1 MSASSKREYPSSP
14 DVHYV
19 LPSDALE
26 KQRLELQHALVR
38 RALCDGKSVLPPI
51 VLKPGDRVLDS
62 ATGSGAWALSLA
74 EEVPSS
80 VSLTAIDI
88 QSKILPESFPQNV
101 EFLLHSVMDLPSQWT
116 DTFSLVNQR
125 FLYGALTGPQWKVAL
140 GELHRV
146 IAAGGWVQLVEG
158 TVTSGD
164 MGPFSMKIRNLWS
177 ALLTHR
183 GLLIGI
189 GNRLPD
195 MLTQAGFVN
204 VWSETRALPLG
215 QWAGQDGIDARD
227 DLTSVFSAMRGP
239 IFEGGGF
246 GVVSSEQELDD
257 LIACVGKEWDNGREV
272 SASKELTVM
281 YAQKPFV

>member
-1 MSASSKREYPSSP
+1 MPASSKRDYPSSP

-38 RALCDGKSVLPPI
+38 RALCDGKSVLPPV
-51 VLKPGDRVLDS
+51 VLMPGDRVLDS

-88 QSKILPESFPQNV
+88 QSKIFPESFPQNV

-116 DTFSLVNQR
+116 DTFTLVNQR
-125 FLYGALTGPQWKVAL
+125 FLYAALTGPQWKVAL

-146 IAAGGWVQLVEG
+146 VAPGGWVQLVEG

-164 MGPFSMKIRNLWS
+164 MGPFSMKLNNLWS
-177 ALLTHR
+177 ALLAHK

-227 DLTSVFSAMRGP
+227 ILTSLLSAMRGP

-246 GVVSSEQELDD
+246 GLVSSEQEYDD
-257 LIACVGKEWDNGREV
+257 LITCAAKEWDNGSEV
-272 SASKELTVM
+272 SASEKLTVM